1 MPLNLLKKYPE
12 LLEIGHLAEPD
23 RNISLKAVFKRD
35 IEDNPDLRFRTKVI
49 RPIKGEEPAM
59 QLLFRHLTTEEI
71 EETDSD
77 GKTYK
82 RRIFEIHRSQR
93 IHWVKFHFEER
104 LKDVISVFSTEERI
118 NGRNAFRTYIYDH
131 KQKYVIVMEP
141 QRSGKDYYLLS
152 AYFLNRSYGE
162 KMMQKKMKSKLPQLL

>member
-12 LLEIGHLAEPD
+12 LLEIGHFAEPD
-23 RNISLKAVFKRD
+23 RNQSLRAVFKRD
-35 IEDNPDLRFRTKVI
+35 IEDNANLKFRTKVI
-49 RPIKGEEPAM
+49 RPIKGEEPSM

-71 EETDSD
+71 EETDEN

-93 IHWVKFHFEER
+93 IHWIKFHLEES
-104 LKDVISVFSTEERI
+104 LKDDISVFSTEERI
-118 NGRNAFRTYIYDH
+118 NGRNTFRTYIYDR

-152 AYFLNRSYGE
+152 AYYLNRSYGE
-162 KMMQKKMKSKLPQLL
+162 KMLNKKMKNQLPYLL

>member
-12 LLEIGHLAEPD
+12 LLEIGHLSETE
-23 RNISLKAVFKRD
+23 RTNSLKAIFKRD
-35 IEDNPDLRFRTKVI
+35 IENNPNLSFRAKVI

-71 EETDSD
+71 EESDED

-93 IHWVKFHFEER
+93 IHWIKFHIEER
-104 LKDVISVFSTEERI
+104 LKDAISVFSTEERI
-118 NGRNAFRTYIYDH
+118 NGKNTFRTYIYDH

-141 QRSGKDYYLLS
+141 QRSCKDYYLLS
-152 AYFLNRSYGE
+152 AYYLNREYGE
-162 KMMQKKMKSKLPQLL
+162 KMMKKKIKNKLPYLL